1 MPDTI
6 RNKHIDQSVE
16 EIPDTIQNKHRV
28 RKQDLPLVESNF
40 SFRKYQHVNLA
51 QFSERIIILV
61 THCVLQTTWNT
72 MQYKIIKHSVQIWLK
87 KKQYVFK
94 IMYIIQ

>member
-1 MPDTI
+1 M
-6 RNKHIDQSVE
+6 
-16 EIPDTIQNKHRV
+16 
-28 RKQDLPLVESNF
+28 ESNF

-72 MQYKIIKHSVQIWLK
+72 MQYKIIQHSGTNMVEEETICVQN
-87 KKQYVFK
+87 YVNYTMTSLFTPQ
-94 IMYIIQ
+94 IFETIVT